1 MILHREFRLLR
12 RAARPTGI
20 FGKSLTALLAPAFSR
35 RARARRH
42 VDALSPHQLRDI
54 GIDHRL
60 RAPERTPAARSAMSD
75 LAPHGLFFTRRGRR
89 RL

>member
-35 RARARRH
+35 RAQARRH
-42 VDALSPHQLRDI
+42 IDALSPHQLRDI

-60 RAPERTPAARSAMSD
+60 RAAERIPAAGSATFD
-75 LAPHGLFFTRRGRR
+75 PVLHGMFLTRHGQR

>member
-12 RAARPTGI
+12 RAARPAGI

-35 RARARRH
+35 RAQARRH
-42 VDALSPHQLRDI
+42 IDALSRHQLRDI

-60 RAPERTPAARSAMSD
+60 RAAERTPAARSAATD
-75 LAPHGLFFTRRGRR
+75 LVPHGMFFTRRSRR
-89 RL
+89 